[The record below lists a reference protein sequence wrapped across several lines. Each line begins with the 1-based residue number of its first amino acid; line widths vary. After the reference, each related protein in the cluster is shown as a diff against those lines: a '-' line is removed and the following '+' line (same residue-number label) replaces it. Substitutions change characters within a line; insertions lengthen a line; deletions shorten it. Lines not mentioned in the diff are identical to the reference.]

1 MGKKKRKPPKQRFDM
16 NETAKVRQEIR
27 RLANN
32 EMGKIRREIGD
43 EFAQVTVACFA
54 LALHDEFGFGHDR
67 LMRGMKRYLNEF
79 NAIVDMAEHGE
90 GQTLED
96 IKTVLLE
103 ECRIDIDT
111 IWKEEKNDLH

>member
-1 MGKKKRKPPKQRFDM
+1 MQKKRKPPKQRFDM
-16 NETAKVRQEIR
+16 TETVKVRQEIR

-32 EMGKIRREIGD
+32 EMNRIRREIGD

-103 ECRIDIDT
+103 ECRIDIDR
-111 IWKEEKNDLH
+111 IMKGEIND